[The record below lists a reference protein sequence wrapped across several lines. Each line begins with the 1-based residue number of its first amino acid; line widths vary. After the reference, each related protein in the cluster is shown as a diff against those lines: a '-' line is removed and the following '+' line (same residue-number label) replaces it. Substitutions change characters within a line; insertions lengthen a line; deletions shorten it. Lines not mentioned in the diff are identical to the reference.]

1 MKKDIFK
8 SFMAIGFIV
17 IALMSGAYLNE
28 LKANVKEEVKKEKA
42 KKLIMHYD
50 SEDINKEFNLP
61 LVIIDTNGNILN
73 RKEKVVSNIQVYDD
87 KDGTNKLS
95 NDPTISSKAA
105 IKIRGNSTSKYP
117 KKQYSIELTNNKG
130 KEKKESLLNM
140 PKSSD
145 WVLNGPFADKSLIRN
160 YIALNTSSKIM
171 EYAPRAKFCEVFVVD
186 DNSTI
191 LDESHYRGV
200 YLMIEKIKRDDERLN
215 ITKSIDNIDETSFI
229 LSKDRKRQDD
239 IELTT
244 YGKET
249 DIYSN
254 GLNVIYPKNSLTK
267 EKYEYMEKYISEF
280 ERILYSDKFNDP
292 IIGYSKYIDVDS
304 FVDYYVINE
313 FFKNTDAGLYS
324 TYMYKDYEE
333 KIKAGP
339 VWDFNKSLGNHN
351 YEIGIPFDYTSF
363 FMNQRPWFDR
373 LMEDVNFAN
382 KVVSRYKDLRKSYLS
397 DEYLIESIDDAVNL
411 LGESIN
417 RNFHKW
423 PIELLNQAELFEENQ
438 EISGK
443 HSSDIKIFEKYLEE
457 NKHLI
462 KSVSGK
468 SKSHEEEIKLMKNF
482 IIQRGKWM
490 DENIDSLSKW
500 AN

>member
-1 MKKDIFK
+1 M
-8 SFMAIGFIV
+8 
-17 IALMSGAYLNE
+17 
-28 LKANVKEEVKKEKA
+28 
-42 KKLIMHYD
+42 
-50 SEDINKEFNLP
+50 
-61 LVIIDTNGNILN
+61 
-73 RKEKVVSNIQVYDD
+73 
-87 KDGTNKLS
+87 
-95 NDPTISSKAA
+95 
-105 IKIRGNSTSKYP
+105 
-117 KKQYSIELTNNKG
+117 
-130 KEKKESLLNM
+130 
-140 PKSSD
+140 
-145 WVLNGPFADKSLIRN
+145 
-160 YIALNTSSKIM
+160 
-171 EYAPRAKFCEVFVVD
+171 
-186 DNSTI
+186 
-191 LDESHYRGV
+191 
-200 YLMIEKIKRDDERLN
+200 
-215 ITKSIDNIDETSFI
+215 I